1 MWSVDMLKYLSSE
14 AFGATLIALGF
25 FFVVASVCLLDE
37 INRPQGKLRMFRAL
51 RYFGNVVGCV
61 RRDGTLYI
69 KGDSPAVPY
78 WEQRGFVITGVE
90 HTQTFGI
97 PQVYFVLTKCR
108 TTEEADQV

>member
-14 AFGATLIALGF
+14 AFGATLIALGLMF
-25 FFVVASVCLLDE
+25 TVCSVCYWDE
-37 INRPQGKLRMFRAL
+37 INRPRGKLRMFRAL

-69 KGDSPAVPY
+69 KGDSPAVSY
-78 WEQRGFVITGVE
+78 WQQRGFVITGVE

-97 PQVYFVLTKCR
+97 PQVYFILTKLR
-108 TTEEADQV
+108 TAEADDLV